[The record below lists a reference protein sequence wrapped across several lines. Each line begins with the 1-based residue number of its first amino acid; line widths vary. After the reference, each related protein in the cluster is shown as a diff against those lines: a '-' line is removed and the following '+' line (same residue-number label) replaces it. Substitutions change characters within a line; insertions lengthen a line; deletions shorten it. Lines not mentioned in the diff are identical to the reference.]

1 MESKK
6 AGGVEVGRIVV
17 EGSITSTNLSH
28 QYDFLRRERKPITCR
43 VRSHG
48 HIRALVIN
56 LRFAAAQRR
65 TIVCGFSHRFSA
77 LQLAKRRS
85 CDAGLQSSTFA
96 PSHLRTFGGFGK
108 THLGV
113 APKAIFSSCS
123 AANLRDL
130 LIFTILRQRLRHL
143 SKSQLDVSPEPESL
157 KDSGRFRRPKPLE
170 LLQYGQVRRAR

>member
-28 QYDFLRRERKPITCR
+28 QYDFLRRERKPTTCR

-96 PSHLRTFGGFGK
+96 PSHLRTFAPS
-108 THLGV
+108 HLWGLWQ
-113 APKAIFSSCS
+113 
-123 AANLRDL
+123 N
-130 LIFTILRQRLRHL
+130 
-143 SKSQLDVSPEPESL
+143 SPW
-157 KDSGRFRRPKPLE
+157 GRAQGY
-170 LLQYGQVRRAR
+170 LLQLLRSQSQGFAHIHHSPTTSSPFIEITARRASGARVAER

>member
-28 QYDFLRRERKPITCR
+28 QYDFLRRERKPTTCR

-96 PSHLRTFGGFGK
+96 PSHLRTFAP
-108 THLGV
+108 LGALAKLTLGSRPRLSSPA
-113 APKAIFSSCS
+113 APQPISGICSYSSFSDNVFAIYRNHSSTC
-123 AANLRDL
+123 LR
-130 LIFTILRQRLRHL
+130 
-143 SKSQLDVSPEPESL
+143 SQS
-157 KDSGRFRRPKPLE
+157 R
-170 LLQYGQVRRAR
+170 

>member
-28 QYDFLRRERKPITCR
+28 QYDFLRRERKPTTCR

-96 PSHLRTFGGFGK
+96 PSHLRTFAPS
-108 THLGV
+108 HLRTF
-113 APKAIFSSCS
+113 APLGALAKLTLGSRPRLSSPAAPQPISGICSYSSFSDNVFAIYRNHSSTC
-123 AANLRDL
+123 LR
-130 LIFTILRQRLRHL
+130 
-143 SKSQLDVSPEPESL
+143 SQS
-157 KDSGRFRRPKPLE
+157 R
-170 LLQYGQVRRAR
+170 